1 MVGRETERGERER
14 GERGDG
20 ERESVN
26 QSLRLVV
33 HTILGIIL
41 LRLSNEQ
48 KSLFKS
54 FLNPVTA
61 IENLKAA
68 LNRLMQVVK

>member
-1 MVGRETERGERER
+1 MVGRETERGES
-14 GERGDG
+14 GERG

-48 KSLFKS
+48 KSLFKP

>member
-1 MVGRETERGERER
+1 MVGRETER